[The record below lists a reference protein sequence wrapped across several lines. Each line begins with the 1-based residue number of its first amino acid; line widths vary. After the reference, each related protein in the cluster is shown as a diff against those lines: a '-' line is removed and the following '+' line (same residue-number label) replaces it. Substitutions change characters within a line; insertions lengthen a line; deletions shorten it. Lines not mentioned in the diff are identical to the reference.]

1 MLLTPLSPV
10 YHRSEQAIIVCYHM
24 VTSDSVPL
32 SDVTAF
38 YYIATKSVNLPH
50 HMQVIPSAVHPI
62 IVQATKE
69 ELAGQT
75 AAFFQKGLEGADNS
89 QIAYA
94 SDLEH
99 VEAWLMQHGL
109 APLPMTPATLATY
122 LSYLA
127 MRHKWA
133 TISRRLAT
141 IRKWHRLHIQP
152 DPGDNEAVKIVM
164 EGIKR
169 SIGAEPLQAA
179 AFEIEPYKEQIRL
192 IDLTPTG
199 LRDRALLLVGFAG
212 AFRRSELVALDVE
225 GVQFTRDGA
234 VLTYRGSKTNQ
245 HGKTEQKALFFSP
258 DPNTCPVRS
267 LQDYIDLLGRST
279 GPLFVRIRKGDQ
291 LTDERLSDKQVA
303 RATKQYLGIEYSA
316 HSLRASFVTIAKVN
330 GADDSQIMQ
339 QTKHRTRTMIDRYT
353 RVQQVVKHN
362 AAMKLGL

>member
-1 MLLTPLSPV
+1 
-10 YHRSEQAIIVCYHM
+10 
-24 VTSDSVPL
+24 
-32 SDVTAF
+32 
-38 YYIATKSVNLPH
+38 
-50 HMQVIPSAVHPI
+50 MQVIPSTDHQVI
-62 IVQATKE
+62 IHATKE
-69 ELAGQT
+69 ELAQQT

-122 LSYLA
+122 LSDLA

-133 TISRRLAT
+133 TICRRLAT
-141 IRKWHRLHIQP
+141 IRKWHRLHVQPNAARP
-152 DPGDNEAVKIVM
+152 DPGDNGAVKIVM

-169 SIGAEPLQAA
+169 NIGTEPLQAA

-192 IDLTPTG
+192 IASTPTG

-258 DPNTCPVRS
+258 DPDTCPVRA
-267 LQDYIDLLGRST
+267 LQDYVELLGRLT

-291 LTDERLSDKQVA
+291 LTDDRLSDKQVA
-303 RATKQYLGIEYSA
+303 RATKQHLGIEYSA
-316 HSLRASFVTIAKVN
+316 HSLRASFVTIAKLN